1 MKISLVV
8 IAKNEAEKISAC
20 IGSAADLVEEVL
32 VVDSGSTDGT
42 QALAESMGAR
52 VLFRPFKGHIEQ
64 KNAAAQEAQNEWVLS
79 LDADEQLDE
88 RARQEM
94 QRLKAEGPRAS
105 AYGWNRLNHYGQQAI
120 RHGAWYPDRKLRLWK
135 KNAGSWQGQN
145 PHDKWVPKTSE
156 KVAWLKGHILHF
168 SFNGPQEH
176 RKQAERFAEIAAA
189 AMHGQ
194 GRRSAWFRPYLHGGL
209 RWVRDYL
216 WLGGFLDGKAGW
228 QIAGINAWEAFEK
241 YRRLGEI

>member
-20 IGSAADLVEEVL
+20 IGSAADLVDEVL

-52 VLFRPFKGHIEQ
+52 VVFRPFNGHIEQ

-94 QRLKAEGPRAS
+94 QRLKAEGPSAS
-105 AYGWNRLNHYGQQAI
+105 AYGWNRLNHHGQQAI
-120 RHGAWYPDRKLRLWK
+120 RHGAWYPDRKLRL
-135 KNAGSWQGQN
+135 
-145 PHDKWVPKTSE
+145 
-156 KVAWLKGHILHF
+156 
-168 SFNGPQEH
+168 
-176 RKQAERFAEIAAA
+176 
-189 AMHGQ
+189 
-194 GRRSAWFRPYLHGGL
+194 
-209 RWVRDYL
+209 
-216 WLGGFLDGKAGW
+216 
-228 QIAGINAWEAFEK
+228 
-241 YRRLGEI
+241 